1 MKRALKKLVFV
12 EPKSTHLH
20 VYSKVCIP
28 RLGSVLL
35 GTIMRA
41 KGYDVR
47 VYIEDIHDLD
57 MAEVLSADLVAIS
70 AITSTAPQSYRLA
83 DKVRETGAIA
93 VMGGTH
99 TSFLPEEG
107 MQHADFIVRGE
118 GEFAFQELVDA
129 IQRGEGFDRIQN
141 LTYRTSDGALANNAE
156 RPKIPNLD
164 VNPIPDYHLIE
175 GWKPGGVISVATSRG
190 CPFSCTFCSVPGMYG
205 HAFRTHSIERV
216 LQELQ
221 SHKGNMYTFFADDI
235 FTANKKRCKELL
247 RGMITRDL
255 TPQWG
260 AQVRTETVDDPELLQ
275 MMRDSNCFNVYVG
288 FESINPRTLKLF
300 QKKQDLAKIERSIE
314 RFHAHKIRIH
324 GMFVVGS
331 DEDDLETLDAT
342 ATFARKHD
350 IDSIQFMILTPI
362 PGSPDWDT
370 LYAKG
375 DKYVINKNW
384 SFYDGHHCVHQPR
397 RMSPY
402 ELQTG
407 AIKAMEKF
415 YSWGGIFQKL
425 AKRDVY
431 YATIRYWGKKMLREW
446 WKDDEN
452 KEYVEWLRGQL
463 YGESAG
469 AGDLGL
475 VRTVGVPALLL
486 QEKIGQL
493 LQRFLGELGVTVVPL
508 AEAAMENASAAMENA
523 TAAARQTVD
532 CMITPIVKRAE
543 QGREDVYARLA
554 AVTEGLQAQ
563 WERLPKVA
571 FPLVDGQGPV
581 FEPYAKIG
589 LLVTRNL
596 DAIRT
601 AYKSAGVAE
610 GLWEA
615 A

>member
-1 MKRALKKLVFV
+1 MRRVLKKLVFV

-20 VYSKVCIP
+20 VYSRVCIP

-83 DKVRETGAIA
+83 DKVREAGAIA

-141 LTYRTSDGALANNAE
+141 LTYRGADGALAHNAE
-156 RPKIPNLD
+156 RPKIANLD

-216 LQELQ
+216 LQELH

-314 RFHAHKIRIH
+314 RFHEHKIRIH

-342 ATFARKHD
+342 AKFARKHD

-375 DKYVINKNW
+375 DKYVISKNW

-402 ELQTG
+402 ELQMG

-415 YSWGGIFQKL
+415 YSWGGIVQKL
-425 AKRDVY
+425 AKRDIY
-431 YATIRYWGKKMLREW
+431 YATIRYWGKKMLSEW

-452 KEYVEWLRGQL
+452 KQYVDWLRGQL

-469 AGDLGL
+469 ARDLGL

-554 AVTEGLQAQ
+554 SVTEGLQAQ

-571 FPLVDGQGPV
+571 FPLVAGQGPV
-581 FEPYAKIG
+581 FEPFAKIG